1 LLKERGRALRC
12 CEAAVFGHRLR
23 EEAGRRGRE
32 TEVMESVGRVAEEHK
47 IRTRI
52 PGGFSDASSR
62 NV

>member
-1 LLKERGRALRC
+1 MLKERGRALRC

-47 IRTRI
+47 IRKIGR
-52 PGGFSDASSR
+52 AH
-62 NV
+62 V